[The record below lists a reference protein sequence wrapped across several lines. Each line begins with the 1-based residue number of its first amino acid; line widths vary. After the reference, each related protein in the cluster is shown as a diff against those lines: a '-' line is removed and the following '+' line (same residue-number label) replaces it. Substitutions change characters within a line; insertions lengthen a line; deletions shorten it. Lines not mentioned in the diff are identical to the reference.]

1 MEVLIGSDT
10 NSIQNISHYPCQ
22 LFRAETDDDHMSSDS
37 KSITWITSMV
47 ISAWISPLV
56 FIRMRR
62 RGKTPHSERA
72 APVILKKF
80 FDFGFV
86 EARQLL
92 FTLDDHGALKE
103 VRIFEHERNRLV

>member
-1 MEVLIGSDT
+1 M
-10 NSIQNISHYPCQ
+10 SIISC
-22 LFRAETDDDHMSSDS
+22 ETDDDHMPSNS
-37 KSITWITSMV
+37 KSITWIISMARL
-47 ISAWISPLV
+47 ISASISPLV

-62 RGKTPHSERA
+62 DGRTPRIERA

-103 VRIFEHERNRLV
+103 VRIFEHELDRLV